1 MGGAKAAQGGD
12 SLAKQRKDESHVH
25 KLVASIQFFEYF
37 FNFKLNKFHDVAMS
51 RKNITRNIVFL
62 VHRLSLVI
70 MPRLFGVFVLVI
82 HEKM

>member
-12 SLAKQRKDESHVH
+12 SLAKQRKDESH
-25 KLVASIQFFEYF
+25 KLVASIRFFEFFYF
-37 FNFKLNKFHDVAMS
+37 FKLNKFHDVAMS
-51 RKNITRNIVFL
+51 RKNKTRKIVFL
-62 VHRLSLVI
+62 IHRLSLVI